1 MFAGLLL
8 VLASLCIHANGD
20 DAVAIDVCNIPT
32 PVMGAPAPVQRP
44 SVPVDNCQ
52 DRDVLACF
60 EIFKPQDDPVELGR
74 VLNENRME

>member
-1 MFAGLLL
+1 MFVALSL
-8 VLASLCIHANGD
+8 VLASLCILANGD
-20 DAVAIDVCNIPT
+20 DAVPIDVCNVLMPGM
-32 PVMGAPAPVQRP
+32 PPVQRP

-60 EIFKPQDDPVELGR
+60 EIFKPEDDPARLGR